1 VRRSRAVLA
10 VLGVGAVAIGAA
22 FVFGRT
28 VRVDVQPGALDR
40 AIAVAPDG
48 AVLRL
53 LPGAHDPFSI
63 DRPLSVEGETGS
75 VVRGPVHVLA
85 DGVRLHGVSI
95 EGGASGVLVRGAVG
109 VVLEDV
115 AVAGTELHAIEV
127 ENGSA
132 DIVGC
137 SISGMTHPKAQ
148 GVEIRNSNGHRRTIV
163 DGCRIEGGMEG
174 IVSHVSRV
182 EYRDNT
188 VRGTTLR
195 GIAVT
200 EMSEGLVVGNR
211 VMDAAG
217 AAFFCGD
224 ESHCEIRGN
233 EATAIRPGTPGVRSQ
248 EGWGAVALYHAMM
261 RAEENRF
268 TDVSAGP
275 TALLVE
281 STSTETF
288 PLGVWPPGW
297 QGLLP
302 GIFVVVALALAA
314 LAVARLAVVP
324 WARRRR
330 GTSARVDPGKALPI
344 LVAGFAVQSFH
355 MLEHLVQVYQVY
367 VADSYIRSGL
377 AGQKVDVEWVHFLYN
392 LAVLG
397 FLVWAWRLV
406 RPGGAFAGAVGRAS
420 GFLLAAFAVQLYHMA
435 EHTAKI
441 VQHLA
446 WGIDPAPGIIGGAA
460 GLVWFHFGINL
471 TVYVGMAIPVVGV
484 IRSAL
489 RARTG
494 LALETGR

>member
-1 VRRSRAVLA
+1 MKRSRAVLA
-10 VLGVGAVAIGAA
+10 VLLLGVVVGAAA
-22 FVFGRT
+22 FAFGST
-28 VRVDVQPGALDR
+28 VRVEVAPGALGR
-40 AIAVAPDG
+40 AIEAAPDG

-53 LPGAHDPFSI
+53 LTGAHEPFTL
-63 DRPLSVEGETGS
+63 DRPLSVEGEPGS
-75 VVRGPVHVLA
+75 VVRGPIHVLA
-85 DGVRLHGVSI
+85 DGARLDGVSI
-95 EGGASGVLVRGAVG
+95 EGGETGVLVHGAVG
-109 VVLEDV
+109 VVLEGV
-115 AVAGTELHAIEV
+115 SVAGTELHAIEV

-148 GVEIRNSNGHRRTIV
+148 GIEIRNSNGHRRTIV

-200 EMSEGLVVGNR
+200 EMSEGLVEGNR
-211 VMDAAG
+211 VADAAG
-217 AAFFCGD
+217 AAYFCGD

-233 EATAIRPGTPGVRSQ
+233 EAAAIRAGTPGVRSQ
-248 EGWGAVALYHAMM
+248 EGWGVVALYHAMM
-261 RAEENRF
+261 RAQENRF
-268 TDVSAGP
+268 TDVAAGP
-275 TALLVE
+275 IAYLVE
-281 STSTETF
+281 STSTQTF

-302 GIFVVVALALAA
+302 GIFVVVALALAV
-314 LAVARLAVVP
+314 LAVARLAVIP

-330 GTSARVDPGKALPI
+330 GASTMADPGKALPI

-367 VADSYIRSGL
+367 VLDAQIRSGL
-377 AGQKVDVEWVHFLYN
+377 AGQKVDMEWVHFLYN

-406 RPGGAFAGAVGRAS
+406 RPGGALAGGVGKAS
-420 GFLLAAFAVQLYHMA
+420 GFLLAAFAVQTYHMA
-435 EHTAKI
+435 EHVAKI

-471 TVYVGMAIPVVGV
+471 TVYLGMAIPVVGV
-484 IRSAL
+484 IRNAL
-489 RARTG
+489 RARTR
-494 LALETGR
+494 LALEPGA